1 MPRIVIFIHDMRYPL
16 IIVFL
21 LFGLLSYAQ
30 MDNEIELISDESY
43 EQAYGSIADPCIKAK
58 ELNDYSQTNKDSTVY
73 FLHIAAQISQACSDI
88 STRAYIRFDLGQTL
102 TGNGNHEL
110 ALFYLN
116 LALNDFFI
124 LEDTNYVAKTHK
136 AIGVNYKRTSKF
148 TEALKSFN
156 LAAEYFHLANN
167 KEGIA
172 LIELNIGLI
181 LKNMNRFEEARL
193 KYHSALNLFTELN
206 SIELIADC
214 QNNLGNLFKNEEKYD
229 SAFHYMYLTLASR
242 EQHGPVRKLGFI
254 YHNLANVHIKTGN
267 LDSAIW
273 YLDQS
278 IPLKKKLGNGR
289 ELSSDYFI
297 YGNIYERQGKYN
309 EAVQMYESARLLNYN
324 QQSGDID
331 YQVSLELS
339 HAYFELKNYKKS
351 AENYEL
357 YFKQSELL
365 KLNNDPFAIESQLS
379 AYEFLKD
386 SIKMDKLRINQELQE
401 VKYKNKQLSNESI
414 TSRLY
419 FILGILA
426 LIILMIVLLLISFRK
441 RLQQAKNHRS
451 ILAEQNEELKRT
463 LVSKEEKETLLKEIH
478 HRVKNNLQIISSLIR
493 LQSGYINEN
502 NFRER
507 LNEIENRILS
517 MALVHEKLYQSTNLS
532 KLEVKSY
539 VRDLCI
545 NILESYQSKIRV
557 KFVFDIDKGE
567 YSIDTLIPF
576 GLILNETVSN
586 ALKHAFYER
595 EEGIIEVTLKEND
608 NAETIMVIKD
618 NGIGAD
624 LTIDELKEDSLG
636 MDLIFSLTEQLD
648 GELSIDTA
656 DGFAYTFTF
665 PKLS

>member
-1 MPRIVIFIHDMRYPL
+1 MRNLL

-21 LFGLLSYAQ
+21 LFNLSSLSQA
-30 MDNEIELISDESY
+30 DNVIELISDQSF
-43 EQAYGSIADPCIKAK
+43 EQVYSNVLDPCSTAESFK
-58 ELNDYSQTNKDSTVY
+58 ERSLTANDSSVY
-73 FLHIAAQISQACSDI
+73 YLHIAEQISQDCPDI
-88 STRAYIRFDLGQTL
+88 SSRAFIRFGLGQTL
-102 TGNGNHEL
+102 TQKGNYEL
-110 ALFYLN
+110 ALVYMN

-124 LEDTNYVAKTHK
+124 IEDTNFVAKTYK
-136 AIGVNYKRTSKF
+136 AIGVNYKRTSNF
-148 TEALKSFN
+148 IEALKSFN
-156 LAAEYFHLANN
+156 RAAEYYHLANN
-167 KEGIA
+167 KKGIA
-172 LIELNIGLI
+172 SIELNIGLI
-181 LKNMNRFEEARL
+181 LKNMNRFREASL
-193 KYHSALNLFTELN
+193 KYHSALNLFIELN
-206 SIELIADC
+206 SVEQIADC

-229 SAFHYMYLTLASR
+229 SAFHYLYLTLASR
-242 EQHGPVRKLGFI
+242 KEFGPDRKLGFV
-254 YHNLANVHIKTGN
+254 YHNIANVHIKTGN

-273 YLDQS
+273 YLDRS
-278 IPLKKKLGNGR
+278 VLLKKRLGNDH
-289 ELSSDYFI
+289 ELASDYFI
-297 YGNIYERQGKYN
+297 YGNIYVRQGKYI
-309 EAVQMYESARLLNYN
+309 EAVQMYEMARSLNYN
-324 QQSGDID
+324 EQAGDID
-331 YQVSLELS
+331 YQSSLELS
-339 HAYFELKNYKKS
+339 HVYFELKDYKKS
-351 AENYEL
+351 AENFEL

-365 KLNNDPFAIESQLS
+365 KLNNDPLAIEIQLS
-379 AYEFLKD
+379 DYQFLKD
-386 SIKMDKLRINQELQE
+386 SIEMDKLRVEQELQE
-401 VKYKNKQLSNESI
+401 VKYKNEQLSNESI

-441 RLQQAKNHRS
+441 RLKQAKEHRS
-451 ILAEQNEELKRT
+451 VLAEQNEELKRT

-493 LQSGYINEN
+493 LQSEYINEH
-502 NFRER
+502 NFKER

-539 VRDLCI
+539 IRDLCI

-557 KFVFDIDKGE
+557 KFVFDIDQGE

-576 GLILNETVSN
+576 GLILNETISN

-595 EEGIIEVTLKEND
+595 EEGIIEVTLNEID
-608 NAETIMVIKD
+608 NIETIMVIKD

-648 GELSIDTA
+648 GELTIDTS
-656 DGFAYTFTF
+656 DGFEYTFTF